1 MRAAHRLA
9 GSPPLV
15 REATRRES
23 EAQAAPARQIRPR
36 LLRRPAVQA
45 GGAQPFWAGGTRA
58 RPQLCRVAPAEP
70 HSIGGSAPRNCRDAL
85 QRVGFSWLGPKHVG
99 PNDYDN
105 WEFVAYD
112 KDMNFYYVD
121 PSSILKKEEGLLFKE
136 LRDYSE
142 PKEGGKSRVAFFFAD
157 CEKLAIREI
166 LVGVYKEKGAEGGEI
181 DAYQLQPKWLQVSNP
196 NTVGNLILNY
206 VYSHF
211 ET

>member
-1 MRAAHRLA
+1 MRFFF
-9 GSPPLV
+9 
-15 REATRRES
+15 
-23 EAQAAPARQIRPR
+23 II
-36 LLRRPAVQA
+36 LLLLSSKSFV
-45 GGAQPFWAGGTRA
+45 
-58 RPQLCRVAPAEP
+58 
-70 HSIGGSAPRNCRDAL
+70 HSNSNVEFNEDNDH
-85 QRVGFSWLGPKHVG
+85 VYVG

-142 PKEGGKSRVAFFFAD
+142 LKEGGKSRVAFFFAD

-206 VYSHF
+206 VCSHF
-211 ET
+211 ES